1 MEFLTIYILCHNR
14 PDYARQ
20 AISSVLGQIN
30 RTFKL
35 LVSDNSSNDD
45 VGRMVKNE
53 FPNIPYIRRLPELNS
68 LEHFNQCIE
77 EVQSDYFCLFHDD
90 DVMDADYVN
99 AMEKGVRDYPEAIAI
114 GCNAR
119 MERFGKLEPR
129 TCFRSIRKHELIA
142 TPRDLASRYFSR
154 AQSGFAPFPGYIY
167 NRRLVGDQR
176 LPVEGGKYAD
186 VTWLLNLAKKGAIV
200 WLNQPLMTYRLHESN
215 DGNIE
220 SLRDRLRLLGFLK
233 QNKEMFSAGLLKDY
247 RCAFIYKKIAKTHD
261 AAHPERYRTSI
272 SFLKNYRWSRFAR
285 PECYKALAIR
295 ALVKLV
301 AEK

>member
-1 MEFLTIYILCHNR
+1 MAPLTIYILCHNR
-14 PDYARQ
+14 PDFARQ
-20 AISSVLGQIN
+20 AISSVLGQTC
-30 RTFKL
+30 RTFEL
-35 LVSDNSSNDD
+35 VVSDNSSNDE
-45 VGRMVKNE
+45 VKDLVRNE
-53 FPNIPYIRRLPELNS
+53 FPGIHYMRRSPMLKS
-68 LEHFNQCIE
+68 LEHFNRCIAE
-77 EVQSDYFCLFHDD
+77 AGSEFFCLFHDD
-90 DVMDADYVN
+90 DVMSPNFVEVMGEYI
-99 AMEKGVRDYPEAIAI
+99 RSYPTAIAI

-176 LPVEGGKYAD
+176 LPVKGGKYAD

-301 AEK
+301 AE